1 MGLFGRNKK
10 EESTAVTPVESSSTA
25 ISNEVEKNLANTFS
39 LVLQQINGP
48 HMQKVNENNTVRNT
62 LDNYIDVLMER
73 FNKIDDSTP
82 EGAEEKAKVKE
93 DLEVNLKAIRTRM
106 DLLVQSELANHK
118 VIVDNNQTAQTFANL
133 INSCKSVSK
142 SGMTVPEGLSSKN
155 NEDEEV
161 DVTPSIGIR
170 KNGTVEYIN
179 D

>member
-1 MGLFGRNKK
+1 MGLFGRKK
-10 EESTAVTPVESSSTA
+10 KEEESTAVTPVEESTA
-25 ISNEVEKNLANTFS
+25 VTSEVEKSLANTFS

-73 FNKIDDSTP
+73 FNSIDDSTP

-118 VIVDNNQTAQTFANL
+118 VVVDNNQTAQTFANVL
-133 INSCKSVSK
+133 NAYKSVNK
-142 SGMTVPEGLSSKN
+142 SGMTVPDGLPSKN
-155 NEDEEV
+155 IEEEEEDV
-161 DVTPSIGIR
+161 IPSIGIR

>member
-1 MGLFGRNKK
+1 MGLFGRKK
-10 EESTAVTPVESSSTA
+10 EESTAVTPTESSSTA
-25 ISNEVEKNLANTFS
+25 ISNEVERNLANTFS

-48 HMQKVNENNTVRNT
+48 HMQKVNENNVVRST

-93 DLEVNLKAIRTRM
+93 DIEVNLKAIRARM

-118 VIVDNNQTAQTFANL
+118 VVVDNNQTAQTFANL
-133 INSCKSVSK
+133 INTYKSVGK
-142 SGMTVPEGLSSKN
+142 SGMTAPEGLSSK
-155 NEDEEV
+155 DEEEPE
-161 DVTPSIGIR
+161 DMTPSIGIR
-170 KNGTVEYIN
+170 KNGTIEYIN